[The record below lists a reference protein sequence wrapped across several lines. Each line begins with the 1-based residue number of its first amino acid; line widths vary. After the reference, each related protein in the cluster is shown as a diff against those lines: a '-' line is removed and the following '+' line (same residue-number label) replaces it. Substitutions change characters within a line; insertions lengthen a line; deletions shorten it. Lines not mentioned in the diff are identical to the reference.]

1 MEVIMKW
8 DDAVTCVK
16 GIGSKT
22 AAVLNHLGIDTV
34 GGLVTYFPRDYDSY
48 NKITSVS
55 SVTPGSDVI
64 VEGSLMTRPEV
75 SKVRNLTIINA
86 DLRDS
91 TGSIRLTWF
100 NTPYIAK
107 TLRPGAYYIMRGK
120 AVIKNGRLVMEQPGQ
135 YSKQDYVNGLGK
147 LLPIYRLTKGIS
159 NNNLRKY
166 IQLAL
171 SQVEFDEDYLPAKY
185 CRENSLCSRKKAIT
199 AIHFPKNIEEAAM
212 ARKRLAYDEFFSF
225 LLSLRRL
232 KGSLR
237 DKPEKEKYCDSGI
250 CDSFINKLPYEL
262 TGAQA
267 KVWDELKN
275 DMMSGRAMARLVQG
289 DVGSGKTI
297 LAALALLFNY
307 DNGYQG
313 AIMAPTEVLARQHYD
328 LFSKLLD
335 EYGIKI
341 GLLTG
346 SMAAAAR
353 RKMYEGIAGGDIDIV
368 VGTHA
373 IIQEKVEY
381 NNLGMVVTDEQHR
394 FGVNQRIQLSEKGV
408 YPHTLV
414 MSATPIPRTLAMILY
429 GDMDISVVDELPQGR
444 LPIQNC
450 VVGTTYRNAAYR
462 LMNKEISE
470 GKQIYIICPMVEED
484 VESGLESVEGYSAKI
499 AGVFP
504 ENVRIG
510 TLHGRMN
517 AKDKN
522 AVMESFAAGDID
534 ILVSTTVIEVGINV
548 PNATVM
554 MVENSERFGLA
565 TLHQLRGRVGRGNKQ
580 SYCIFMHGDIGKDNI
595 KRLEVLGKSN
605 DGFYIASQDLK
616 MRGPGDMFGVR
627 QSGDLAFVY
636 ADVYSDADVLVLANG
651 LTSGMDADTAAG
663 YCERYPYLNKMM
675 EPVEGN
681 PGL

>member
-1 MEVIMKW
+1 MKW

-34 GGLVTYFPRDYDSY
+34 GSLVTYFPRDYDSY

-64 VEGSLMTRPEV
+64 VEGSLMARPEV

-91 TGSIRLTWF
+91 TGIIRLTWF
-100 NTPYIAK
+100 NKPYIAR

-120 AVIKNGRLVMEQPGQ
+120 AVIKNGRLAMEQPGQ

-232 KGSLR
+232 KGSLH
-237 DKPEKEKYCDSGI
+237 DKPEKEKYCDNGI

-262 TGAQA
+262 TGAQV

-346 SMAAAAR
+346 SMTAAAR
-353 RKMYEGIAGGDIDIV
+353 RKMYEGIADGDIDIV

-565 TLHQLRGRVGRGNKQ
+565 TLHQLRGRVGRGDKQ

-651 LTSGMDADTAAG
+651 LTSGMDADTAAE

>member
-34 GGLVTYFPRDYDSY
+34 GSLVTYFPRDYDSY

-64 VEGSLMTRPEV
+64 VEGSLMARPEV

-91 TGSIRLTWF
+91 TGIIRLTWF
-100 NTPYIAK
+100 NTPYIAR

-120 AVIKNGRLVMEQPGQ
+120 AVIKNGRLAMEQPGQ

-199 AIHFPKNIEEAAM
+199 AIHFPKNIEEAAV

-232 KGSLR
+232 KGSLH
-237 DKPEKEKYCDSGI
+237 DKPEKEKYCDNGI

-262 TGAQA
+262 TGAQV

-341 GLLTG
+341 GMLTG
-346 SMAAAAR
+346 SMTAAAR
-353 RKMYEGIAGGDIDIV
+353 RKMYEGIADGDIDIV

-462 LMNKEISE
+462 LMIKEISE

-565 TLHQLRGRVGRGNKQ
+565 TLHQLRGRVGRGDKQ

-651 LTSGMDADTAAG
+651 LTSGMDADTAAE

-675 EPVEGN
+675 EPVESN

>member
-34 GGLVTYFPRDYDSY
+34 GSLVTYFPRDYDSY

-64 VEGSLMTRPEV
+64 VEGSLMARPEV

-91 TGSIRLTWF
+91 TGIIRLTWF
-100 NTPYIAK
+100 NTPYIAR

-120 AVIKNGRLVMEQPGQ
+120 AVVKNGRLAMEQPGQ

-232 KGSLR
+232 KGSLH
-237 DKPEKEKYCDSGI
+237 DKPEKEKYCDNGI

-346 SMAAAAR
+346 SMTAAAR
-353 RKMYEGIAGGDIDIV
+353 RKMYEGIADGDIDIV

-470 GKQIYIICPMVEED
+470 GKQVYIICPMVEED

-565 TLHQLRGRVGRGNKQ
+565 TLHQLRGRVGRGDKQ

-651 LTSGMDADTAAG
+651 LTSGMDADTAAE

>member
-1 MEVIMKW
+1 MKW

-34 GGLVTYFPRDYDSY
+34 GSLVTYFPRDYDSY

-64 VEGSLMTRPEV
+64 VEGSLMARPEV

-91 TGSIRLTWF
+91 TGIIRLTWF
-100 NTPYIAK
+100 NTPYIAR

-120 AVIKNGRLVMEQPGQ
+120 AVIKNGRLAMEQPGQ

-199 AIHFPKNIEEAAM
+199 AIHFPKNIEEAAV

-232 KGSLR
+232 KGSLH
-237 DKPEKEKYCDSGI
+237 DKPEKEKYCDNGI

-262 TGAQA
+262 TGAQV

-341 GLLTG
+341 GMLTG
-346 SMAAAAR
+346 SMTAAAR
-353 RKMYEGIAGGDIDIV
+353 RKMYEGIADGDIDIV

-462 LMNKEISE
+462 LMIKEISE

-565 TLHQLRGRVGRGNKQ
+565 TLHQLRGRVGRGDKQ

-651 LTSGMDADTAAG
+651 LTSGMDADTAAE

-675 EPVEGN
+675 EPVESN

>member
-1 MEVIMKW
+1 MKW

-34 GGLVTYFPRDYDSY
+34 GSLVAYFPRDYDSY

-91 TGSIRLTWF
+91 TGIIRLTWF
-100 NTPYIAK
+100 NTPYIAR

-120 AVIKNGRLVMEQPGQ
+120 AVVKNGRLAMEQPGQ

-232 KGSLR
+232 KGSLH
-237 DKPEKEKYCDSGI
+237 DKPEKEKYCDNGI

-346 SMAAAAR
+346 SMTAAAR
-353 RKMYEGIAGGDIDIV
+353 RKMYEGIADGDIDIV

-470 GKQIYIICPMVEED
+470 GKQVYIICPMVEED

-565 TLHQLRGRVGRGNKQ
+565 TLHQLRGRVGRGDKQ

-651 LTSGMDADTAAG
+651 LTSGMDADTAAE

>member
-1 MEVIMKW
+1 MKW

-34 GGLVTYFPRDYDSY
+34 GSLVTYFPRDYDSY

-64 VEGSLMTRPEV
+64 VEGSLMARPEV

-91 TGSIRLTWF
+91 TGIIRLTWF
-100 NTPYIAK
+100 NTPYIAR

-120 AVIKNGRLVMEQPGQ
+120 AVIKNGRLAMEQPGQ

-232 KGSLR
+232 KGSLH
-237 DKPEKEKYCDSGI
+237 DKPEKEKYCDNGI

-262 TGAQA
+262 TGAQV

-346 SMAAAAR
+346 SMTAAAR
-353 RKMYEGIAGGDIDIV
+353 RKMYEGIADGDIDIV

-462 LMNKEISE
+462 LMIKEISE

-565 TLHQLRGRVGRGNKQ
+565 TLHQLRGRVGRGDKQ

-651 LTSGMDADTAAG
+651 LTSGMDADTAAE

-675 EPVEGN
+675 EPVESN

>member
-34 GGLVTYFPRDYDSY
+34 GSLVAYFPRDYDSY

-91 TGSIRLTWF
+91 TGIIRLTWF
-100 NTPYIAK
+100 NTPYIAR

-120 AVIKNGRLVMEQPGQ
+120 AVVKNGRLAMEQPGQ

-232 KGSLR
+232 KGSLH
-237 DKPEKEKYCDSGI
+237 DKPEKEKYCDNGI

-346 SMAAAAR
+346 SMTAAAR
-353 RKMYEGIAGGDIDIV
+353 RKMYEGIADGDIDIV

-565 TLHQLRGRVGRGNKQ
+565 TLHQLRGRVGRGDKQ

-651 LTSGMDADTAAG
+651 LTSGMDADTAAE

>member
-1 MEVIMKW
+1 MKW

-34 GGLVTYFPRDYDSY
+34 GSLVAYFPRDYDSY

-91 TGSIRLTWF
+91 TGIIRLTWF
-100 NTPYIAK
+100 NKPYIAR

-120 AVIKNGRLVMEQPGQ
+120 AVIKNGRLAMEQPGQ

-232 KGSLR
+232 KGSLH
-237 DKPEKEKYCDSGI
+237 DKPEKEKYCDNGI

-346 SMAAAAR
+346 SMTAAAR
-353 RKMYEGIAGGDIDIV
+353 RKMYEGIADGDIDIV

-565 TLHQLRGRVGRGNKQ
+565 TLHQLRGRVGRGDKQ

-651 LTSGMDADTAAG
+651 LTSGMDADTAAE

-675 EPVEGN
+675 EPVESN

>member
-34 GGLVTYFPRDYDSY
+34 GSLVTYFPRDYDSY

-64 VEGSLMTRPEV
+64 VEGSLMARPEV

-91 TGSIRLTWF
+91 TGIIRLTWF
-100 NTPYIAK
+100 NTPYIAR

-120 AVIKNGRLVMEQPGQ
+120 AVVKNGRLAMEQPGQ

-232 KGSLR
+232 KGSLH
-237 DKPEKEKYCDSGI
+237 DKPEKEKYCDNGI

-346 SMAAAAR
+346 SMTAAAR
-353 RKMYEGIAGGDIDIV
+353 RKMYEGIADGDIDIV

-470 GKQIYIICPMVEED
+470 GKQVYIICPMVEED

-565 TLHQLRGRVGRGNKQ
+565 TLHQLRGRVGRGDKQ

-651 LTSGMDADTAAG
+651 LTSGMDADTAAE
-663 YCERYPYLNKMM
+663 YCGRYPYLNKMM
-675 EPVEGN
+675 EPVESN

>member
-22 AAVLNHLGIDTV
+22 SAVLNHLGIDTV
-34 GGLVTYFPRDYDSY
+34 GSLVTYFPREYDSY

-64 VEGSLMTRPEV
+64 VEGSLMARPEV

-91 TGSIRLTWF
+91 TGIIRLTWF
-100 NTPYIAK
+100 NKPYIAR

-120 AVIKNGRLVMEQPGQ
+120 AVIKNGRLAMEQPGQ

-232 KGSLR
+232 KGSLH
-237 DKPEKEKYCDSGI
+237 DKPEKEKYCDNGI

-262 TGAQA
+262 TGAQV

-346 SMAAAAR
+346 SMTAAAR
-353 RKMYEGIAGGDIDIV
+353 RKMYEGIADGDIDIV

-414 MSATPIPRTLAMILY
+414 MSATPIPRTLAMIIY

-462 LMNKEISE
+462 LMIKEISE

-504 ENVRIG
+504 GNVRIG

-565 TLHQLRGRVGRGNKQ
+565 TLHQLRGRVGRGDKQ

-651 LTSGMDADTAAG
+651 LTSGMDADTAAE

-675 EPVEGN
+675 EPVESN

>member
-1 MEVIMKW
+1 
-8 DDAVTCVK
+8 
-16 GIGSKT
+16 
-22 AAVLNHLGIDTV
+22 
-34 GGLVTYFPRDYDSY
+34 
-48 NKITSVS
+48 
-55 SVTPGSDVI
+55 
-64 VEGSLMTRPEV
+64 
-75 SKVRNLTIINA
+75 
-86 DLRDS
+86 
-91 TGSIRLTWF
+91 
-100 NTPYIAK
+100 
-107 TLRPGAYYIMRGK
+107 
-120 AVIKNGRLVMEQPGQ
+120 
-135 YSKQDYVNGLGK
+135 
-147 LLPIYRLTKGIS
+147 
-159 NNNLRKY
+159 
-166 IQLAL
+166 
-171 SQVEFDEDYLPAKY
+171 
-185 CRENSLCSRKKAIT
+185 
-199 AIHFPKNIEEAAM
+199 
-212 ARKRLAYDEFFSF
+212 
-225 LLSLRRL
+225 
-232 KGSLR
+232 
-237 DKPEKEKYCDSGI
+237 
-250 CDSFINKLPYEL
+250 
-262 TGAQA
+262 
-267 KVWDELKN
+267 
-275 DMMSGRAMARLVQG
+275 MMSGRAMARLVQG

>member
-34 GGLVTYFPRDYDSY
+34 GSLVTYFPRDYDSY

-91 TGSIRLTWF
+91 TGIIRLTWF
-100 NTPYIAK
+100 NKPYIAR

-120 AVIKNGRLVMEQPGQ
+120 AVIKNGRLAMEQPGQ

-232 KGSLR
+232 KGSLH
-237 DKPEKEKYCDSGI
+237 DKPEKEKYCDNGI

-346 SMAAAAR
+346 SMTAAAR
-353 RKMYEGIAGGDIDIV
+353 RKMYEGIADGDIDIV

-565 TLHQLRGRVGRGNKQ
+565 TLHQLRGRVGRGDKQ

-651 LTSGMDADTAAG
+651 LTSGMDADTAAE

>member
-34 GGLVTYFPRDYDSY
+34 GSLVTYFPRDYDSY

-64 VEGSLMTRPEV
+64 VEGSLMARPEV

-91 TGSIRLTWF
+91 TGIIRLTWF
-100 NTPYIAK
+100 NTPYIAR

-120 AVIKNGRLVMEQPGQ
+120 AVIKNGRLAMEQPGQ

-147 LLPIYRLTKGIS
+147 FLPIYRLTKGIS

-232 KGSLR
+232 KGSLH
-237 DKPEKEKYCDSGI
+237 DKPEKEKYCDNGI

-346 SMAAAAR
+346 SMTAAAR
-353 RKMYEGIAGGDIDIV
+353 RKMYEGIADGDIDIV

-565 TLHQLRGRVGRGNKQ
+565 TLHQLRGRVGRGDKQ

-651 LTSGMDADTAAG
+651 LTSGMDADTAAE

>member
-1 MEVIMKW
+1 MKW

-34 GGLVTYFPRDYDSY
+34 GSLVAYFPRDYDSY

-91 TGSIRLTWF
+91 TGIIRLTWF
-100 NTPYIAK
+100 NTPYIAR

-120 AVIKNGRLVMEQPGQ
+120 AVVKNGRLAMEQPGQ

-232 KGSLR
+232 KGSLH
-237 DKPEKEKYCDSGI
+237 DKPEKEKYCDNGI

-346 SMAAAAR
+346 SMTAAAR
-353 RKMYEGIAGGDIDIV
+353 RKMYEGIADGDIDIV

-565 TLHQLRGRVGRGNKQ
+565 TLHQLRGRVGRGDKQ

-651 LTSGMDADTAAG
+651 LTSGMDADTAAE

>member
-1 MEVIMKW
+1 MKW

-34 GGLVTYFPRDYDSY
+34 GSLVTYFPRDYDSY

-64 VEGSLMTRPEV
+64 VEGSLMARPEV

-91 TGSIRLTWF
+91 TGIIRLTWF
-100 NTPYIAK
+100 NTPYIAR

-120 AVIKNGRLVMEQPGQ
+120 AVIKNGRLAMEQPGQ

-147 LLPIYRLTKGIS
+147 FLPIYRLTKGIS

-232 KGSLR
+232 KGSLH
-237 DKPEKEKYCDSGI
+237 DKPEKEKYCDNGI

-346 SMAAAAR
+346 SMTAAAR
-353 RKMYEGIAGGDIDIV
+353 RKMYEGIADGDIDIV

-565 TLHQLRGRVGRGNKQ
+565 TLHQLRGRVGRGDKQ

-651 LTSGMDADTAAG
+651 LTSGMDADTAAE

>member
-1 MEVIMKW
+1 MKW

-34 GGLVTYFPRDYDSY
+34 GSLVTYFPRDYDSY

-64 VEGSLMTRPEV
+64 VEGSLMARPEV

-91 TGSIRLTWF
+91 TGIIRLTWF
-100 NTPYIAK
+100 NTPYIAR

-120 AVIKNGRLVMEQPGQ
+120 AVVKNGRLAMEQPGQ

-232 KGSLR
+232 KGSLH
-237 DKPEKEKYCDSGI
+237 DKPEKEKYCDNGI

-346 SMAAAAR
+346 SMTAAAR
-353 RKMYEGIAGGDIDIV
+353 RKMYEGIADGDIDIV

-470 GKQIYIICPMVEED
+470 GKQVYIICPMVEED

-565 TLHQLRGRVGRGNKQ
+565 TLHQLRGRVGRGDKQ

-651 LTSGMDADTAAG
+651 LTSGMDADTAAE